1 MTQSYPFGLPQPL
14 VSGYGVDV
22 NYGLS
27 AVTFERG
34 NTRQRRGV
42 SRQRHVFSLSMI
54 LTIPQLWEWQSW
66 ANRYG
71 YDWHLMDL
79 QSSFSGAA
87 SVRLIPHTVRYISDI
102 SVQLVDHAHVQVAVQ
117 AEMDLN
123 TLPIGAVIPSGDWYV
138 GGTPAS
144 PSSSNSVQAG
154 TPAAPSSN
162 VITAGSPGVPAA

>member
-1 MTQSYPFGLPQPL
+1 MTQSYPSGLPLPL
-14 VSGYGVDV
+14 VSGYGVNVDH
-22 NYGLS
+22 GLS

-54 LTIPQLWEWQSW
+54 LTIPHLWEWQSW

-79 QSSFSGAA
+79 QSSYSGAA
-87 SVRLIPHTVRYISDI
+87 STRLIPHTVRYISDI
-102 SVQLVDHAHVQVAVQ
+102 SIQLIDHQRVQVSVQ
-117 AEMDLN
+117 AEMDLD
-123 TLPIGAVIPSGDWYV
+123 TLPIGIVVPSGDWYV

-144 PSSSNSVQAG
+144 PSNSNNILAG

-162 VITAGSPGVPAA
+162 VIIAGSPGLPAA